1 MQMAKRILGVAAFV
15 TIVLASGSAAAQPP
29 VPETGGR
36 VYGLVGAGFGDGPF
50 VLSGAGAGLRL
61 TRHVGLDV
69 ELTHLAGRSGRAEP
83 LLPPWFDIPE
93 LGVPGFGIPGLGMD
107 PAAAGPDSFAE
118 EFPLPPLPLSFES
131 GDRDVTAFLTKFTV
145 EFPIADGRL
154 FPYLTGGGGVG
165 RVTERPS
172 FFIPIPLPIPIER
185 SELGLALTLG
195 GGVDVRL
202 WRGLGVGVDIRWLR
216 VLRGYG
222 ALDTAQVAARASYRF

>member
-1 MQMAKRILGVAAFV
+1 MQNMLGVTAFV
-15 TIVLASGSAAAQPP
+15 VIVLVAGSAAAQPA

-36 VYGLVGAGFGDGPF
+36 VYGLVGGGFGDGPF
-50 VLSGAGAGLRL
+50 LLSGAGAGLRL

-83 LLPPWFDIPE
+83 LRPFWFDTPE
-93 LGVPGFGIPGLGMD
+93 FGIPAFDMD
-107 PAAAGPDSFAE
+107 PADVGAASFAE
-118 EFPLPPLPLSFES
+118 DFPLHPLPLSFES

-154 FPYLTGGGGVG
+154 FPYLTGGGGIG

-172 FFIPIPLPIPIER
+172 FFIPIPLAIPIEH

>member
-1 MQMAKRILGVAAFV
+1 MRIARRILGIAAFV
-15 TIVLASGSAAAQPP
+15 TIVLASGFAAAQPA

-36 VYGLVGAGFGDGPF
+36 VYGLAGGGFGDGPF

-83 LLPPWFDIPE
+83 LRPFWFDTPE
-93 LGVPGFGIPGLGMD
+93 FGIPALDMD
-107 PAAAGPDSFAE
+107 PAEAGAASFAE
-118 EFPLPPLPLSFES
+118 DFPLHPLPLSFES

-154 FPYLTGGGGVG
+154 FPYLTGGGGIG

-172 FFIPIPLPIPIER
+172 FFIPIPLAIPIEH

>member
-1 MQMAKRILGVAAFV
+1 MVRRVPGMAAFV
-15 TIVLASGSAAAQPP
+15 TIVLASGFAAAQPA

-36 VYGLVGAGFGDGPF
+36 VYGLAGGGFGDGPF

-83 LLPPWFDIPE
+83 LLPFW
-93 LGVPGFGIPGLGMD
+93 FGIPEFGIPDFGIPDFGMD
-107 PAAAGPDSFAE
+107 PADAAAASFAE
-118 EFPLPPLPLSFES
+118 ELPLHPLPLSFES

-154 FPYLTGGGGVG
+154 FPYLTGGGGIG

-172 FFIPIPLPIPIER
+172 FFIPLPLAIPIEH